1 MRGEFAT
8 HWNTCS
14 IVIQMIAAI
23 GWKFRIVGPDRAVT
37 AGPDVK
43 KESFMTNTSL
53 SRVSIDQPSKARRAG
68 LRAGPLVAAAAALML
83 AACSTLPDWT
93 KPSTASDAVT
103 GQSPSQTTNQTVAA
117 QQARAEAASEN
128 SSFPAAGSTPQVPE
142 TGNPTAKRDLANSL
156 VADRQ
161 HARYSGE
168 ALRGGTEPPASP
180 LPSRRVAPL
189 PDLPATAAA
198 QTAAAAPSAAGV
210 IPARDIPAF
219 QSPTRRMGKLA
230 DGEIVETP
238 VAAAPA
244 TPAPTTPKVE
254 VATLPAPTVTPT
266 APTAPA
272 AVPSSAPRAT
282 APQAAAPQVATAP
295 VATPTAAPARQV
307 ATAPARRAAVPAR
320 SIPTYEAETQAVASA
335 TPAATVPVRSAV
347 TPVNASGQP
356 QFAVSTAP
364 PLPVEVRDQ
373 VPAVVAARF
382 DETLGAPAATAQ
394 NAGQLSAPAP
404 QVGADGVV
412 IDYSAIG
419 AGSPVP
425 QTPTLEQGST
435 PTLPI
440 QAYEPLEFSGAASGA
455 EGGPF
460 APIAIYFSHGSSNL
474 SASDRAQISEVAA
487 LHKKRGEGSVRV
499 VGHASSRTNNLPVN
513 AHLLANFDASMDRA
527 NAVANE
533 LMRKGVA
540 ASDLVIEAVGDR
552 APEYYE
558 SMPAGEAGNR
568 RAEIFLE

>member
-1 MRGEFAT
+1 
-8 HWNTCS
+8 
-14 IVIQMIAAI
+14 
-23 GWKFRIVGPDRAVT
+23 
-37 AGPDVK
+37 
-43 KESFMTNTSL
+43 MTNTSL
-53 SRVSIDQPSKARRAG
+53 SRVSKDQPTKSRRTG
-68 LRAGPLVAAAAALML
+68 LRAGPLVAAAAGLML

-93 KPSTASDAVT
+93 KPSTASDAIT
-103 GQSPSQTTNQTVAA
+103 GKAPSQTTNENVAA

-128 SSFPAAGSTPQVPE
+128 SSFPTAGSTPQVPE

-189 PDLPATAAA
+189 PDLPTTAGG
-198 QTAAAAPSAAGV
+198 TETVAAAAPSEAGV

-219 QSPTRRMGKLA
+219 QAPSRRMGQLD

-244 TPAPTTPKVE
+244 APAPTTPKVE
-254 VATLPAPTVTPT
+254 VATLPAPTA
-266 APTAPA
+266 APAAPSAPA
-272 AVPSSAPRAT
+272 AVPSAAPQAT
-282 APQAAAPQVATAP
+282 APRVATAP
-295 VATPTAAPARQV
+295 VATPVRQV

-320 SIPTYEAETQAVASA
+320 SVPTYETETLAASA
-335 TPAATVPVRSAV
+335 PAASVPVRSAV
-347 TPVNASGQP
+347 TPINASGQP

-382 DETLGAPAATAQ
+382 DETLGEPAAAAQ
-394 NAGQLSAPAP
+394 AAGQLSAPAP

-425 QTPTLEQGST
+425 ATPTLEQGSA

-440 QAYEPLEFSGAASGA
+440 QAYEPLEFSGAASDA

-460 APIAIYFSHGSSNL
+460 APVAIYFGHGSSNL
-474 SASDRAQISEVAA
+474 SAADRAQISEVAA

-513 AHLLANFDASMDRA
+513 AHLLANFEASMDRA

-533 LMRKGVA
+533 LMRKGVS

>member
-1 MRGEFAT
+1 MT
-8 HWNTCS
+8 
-14 IVIQMIAAI
+14 
-23 GWKFRIVGPDRAVT
+23 
-37 AGPDVK
+37 GPDVK

-53 SRVSIDQPSKARRAG
+53 SRVSIDQPSKNRRAG

-93 KPSTASDAVT
+93 KPSTASDAIS
-103 GQSPSQTTNQTVAA
+103 GKSPSQTTNQTVAA
-117 QQARAEAASEN
+117 EQARAEAASEN
-128 SSFPAAGSTPQVPE
+128 SSFPTAGSTPKVPE
-142 TGNPTAKRDLANSL
+142 TGNATAKRDLANSL

-189 PDLPATAAA
+189 PDLPATAGAD
-198 QTAAAAPSAAGV
+198 TVAAAAPSAAGV

-219 QSPTRRMGKLA
+219 QAPARRMGQLD

-238 VAAAPA
+238 VAAAPVA
-244 TPAPTTPKVE
+244 PAPTTPKVE

-266 APTAPA
+266 APAAPAAAPA
-272 AVPSSAPRAT
+272 AVPSAAPQAT
-282 APQAAAPQVATAP
+282 APRVASAP
-295 VATPTAAPARQV
+295 VATPVRQV

-320 SIPTYEAETQAVASA
+320 SVPTYETETIAASA
-335 TPAATVPVRSAV
+335 PAAPVPVRSAV
-347 TPVNASGQP
+347 TPLNASGQP
-356 QFAVSTAP
+356 QFAVSTAA

-382 DETLGAPAATAQ
+382 DETLGSTPAPTQ
-394 NAGQLSAPAP
+394 NTGQLSAPAP
-404 QVGADGVV
+404 QTGADGVV

-419 AGSPVP
+419 SGSPVP
-425 QTPTLEQGST
+425 PTPTLEQGST

-440 QAYEPLEFSGAASGA
+440 QAYQPLEFSGAASDA

-460 APIAIYFSHGSSNL
+460 APVAIYFSHGSSSL
-474 SASDRAQISEVAA
+474 SAADRAQISEVAA
-487 LHKKRGEGSVRV
+487 LHKKRGDGSVRV

-513 AHLLANFDASMDRA
+513 AHLLANFEASMDRA

>member
-1 MRGEFAT
+1 
-8 HWNTCS
+8 
-14 IVIQMIAAI
+14 
-23 GWKFRIVGPDRAVT
+23 
-37 AGPDVK
+37 
-43 KESFMTNTSL
+43 MTNTSL
-53 SRVSIDQPSKARRAG
+53 SRVSIDQPSKTRRAG
-68 LRAGPLVAAAAALML
+68 LRAGPLVAAAAGLML

-93 KPSTASDAVT
+93 KPSTASDAIT

-128 SSFPAAGSTPQVPE
+128 SSFPTAGSTPQVPK
-142 TGNPTAKRDLANSL
+142 TGDASAKRDLANSL

-189 PDLPATAAA
+189 PDLPSTAPAG
-198 QTAAAAPSAAGV
+198 TVAAAAPSAAGV

-219 QSPTRRMGKLA
+219 QTPARRMGQLD

-244 TPAPTTPKVE
+244 APAPTTPKVE
-254 VATLPAPTVTPT
+254 VATLPAPTV
-266 APTAPA
+266 APAAPSAPA
-272 AVPSSAPRAT
+272 AVPS
-282 APQAAAPQVATAP
+282 AAAPRVASAP
-295 VATPTAAPARQV
+295 VATPVRQA

-320 SIPTYEAETQAVASA
+320 SVPTYESETIAASA
-335 TPAATVPVRSAV
+335 PAASVPVRSAV

-364 PLPVEVRDQ
+364 PLPAEVRDQ

-382 DETLGAPAATAQ
+382 DETLGEPPAAAQ
-394 NAGQLSAPAP
+394 NAGQLSAPAA

-425 QTPTLEQGST
+425 ATPTLEQGST

-440 QAYEPLEFSGAASGA
+440 QAYEPLEFSGAASDA

-460 APIAIYFSHGSSNL
+460 APVAIYFGHGSSNL
-474 SASDRAQISEVAA
+474 SAADRAQISEVAA
-487 LHKKRGEGSVRV
+487 LHKKRGQGSVRV

-513 AHLLANFDASMDRA
+513 AHLLANFEASMDRA